1 MTRPPAAPAQGTSA
15 QGTSAQGTSA
25 RGTSAPGPPAP
36 RTPAGDALTDLVLAV
51 FRLNGRF
58 LEAAE
63 RLARPVGLTAA
74 WWQVLAGVLD
84 RPAPVASIARDVG
97 LSRQSVQ
104 RVADLLVA
112 RGIAEY
118 QPNPHHKRAQLLQPT
133 PEGRRAIAAL
143 ADSQHRWAN
152 RTSAALDEGELRRVV
167 DCIDQLSQIL
177 AADER

>member
-1 MTRPPAAPAQGTSA
+1 MTRPPAAPAQGMPA
-15 QGTSAQGTSA
+15 QETA
-25 RGTSAPGPPAP
+25 APGSSTP

-51 FRLNGRF
+51 FRLNGWF
-58 LEAAE
+58 LDAAE

-84 RPAPVASIARDVG
+84 RPAPVASIARDMG

-112 RGIAEY
+112 RGIAVY

-133 PEGRRAIAAL
+133 PDGRRAIAAL
-143 ADSQHRWAN
+143 ADGQHRWAN
-152 RTSAALDEGELRRVV
+152 RTSAGLDEGELRRALR
-167 DCIDQLSQIL
+167 CIDAISEIL
-177 AADER
+177 AGDEK

>member
-1 MTRPPAAPAQGTSA
+1 MTRPTAAPAPA
-15 QGTSAQGTSA
+15 E
-25 RGTSAPGPPAP
+25 APAPAPAP
-36 RTPAGDALTDLVLAV
+36 RTPAGDVLTDLVLAV

-84 RPAPVASIARDVG
+84 RPAPVASIARDMG

-152 RTSAALDEGELRRVV
+152 RTSAGLDEGELRRVL
-167 DCIDQLSQIL
+167 DCIDRISEILS
-177 AADER
+177 ADEQ